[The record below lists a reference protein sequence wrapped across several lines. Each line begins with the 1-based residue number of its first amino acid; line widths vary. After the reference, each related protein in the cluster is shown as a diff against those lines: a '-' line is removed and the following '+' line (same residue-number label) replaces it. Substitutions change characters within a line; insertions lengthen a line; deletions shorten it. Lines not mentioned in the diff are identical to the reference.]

1 MHFIQDL
8 TVGKPMKLLIQF
20 SLPMLLGNLFQQL
33 YTMADSII
41 VGKFVGSNA
50 LASVGACGS
59 IIYFFFSLCFG
70 IATGIGII
78 ISQHFGAKKNDTV
91 RRTIANSCYLI
102 LGSSLFLTI
111 PGILLARPVLILL
124 QTPPTIL
131 EDAVLYFQITSGGIL
146 AVAFYNGIASVL
158 RALGDSKTPL
168 FFLIFAAL
176 LNIGLD
182 LLFVLVFHMGVAGAA
197 AATIL
202 AQLVSAVGCLIFAVK
217 TNPYFLMKRSD
228 FAVSPSLL
236 REMMHIGLPVALQN
250 AMISLSCVFLQGVIN
265 SFGEKVVA
273 AFTATGRIE
282 NLVHQPF
289 LSLNA
294 ALSSYTA
301 QNLGAGKIKRV
312 KQGTTCSVI
321 LVSVFS
327 ILMVLV
333 MHLFGRTFMHWFVT
347 DEDVV
352 NIGAHALNLIC
363 WFFIAWGLLYVF
375 RSVLNGSGD
384 ARFAFF
390 SGLLEIA
397 GRMGLAIFFTSLSSI
412 GLWGIWLAE
421 GSTWFC
427 VALAGAVCY
436 LSGRWM
442 KNYLTPL

>member
-1 MHFIQDL
+1 MQFIQDL
-8 TVGKPMKLLIQF
+8 TVGKPMKLLIHF
-20 SLPMLLGNLFQQL
+20 SLPMLFGNLFQQL

-59 IIYFFFSLCFG
+59 MIYFFFSLCFG

-78 ISQHFGAKKNDTV
+78 ISRHFGGRRDDTV
-91 RRTIANSCYLI
+91 RRTIANSSYLI
-102 LGSSLFLTI
+102 LGSSLLLTI
-111 PGILLARPVLILL
+111 PGILLARPVLVLL
-124 QTPPTIL
+124 QTPPAIL

-146 AVAFYNGIASVL
+146 AVAFYNGIASIL

-182 LLFVLVFHMGVAGAA
+182 LLFVLVFHMGVGGAA

-202 AQLVSAVGCLIFAVK
+202 AQLVSAVGCLMFAIK
-217 TNPYFLMKRSD
+217 TNPYFLMKPSD
-228 FAVSPSLL
+228 FTVSLPLL
-236 REMMHIGLPVALQN
+236 REMLHIGFPVALQN

-312 KQGTTCSVI
+312 RQGTACSVGI
-321 LVSVFS
+321 VAIFS
-327 ILMVLV
+327 LLMVLV
-333 MHLFGRTFMHWFVT
+333 MHLFGRTFMNWFVT
-347 DEDVV
+347 DEEVIH
-352 NIGAHALNLIC
+352 IGANALNLIS

-375 RSVLNGSGD
+375 RSVLNGAGD
-384 ARFAFF
+384 AKFAFF
-390 SGLLEIA
+390 SGLLEIV
-397 GRMGLAIFFTSLSSI
+397 GRMGLAIFFTGISSI

-421 GSTWFC
+421 GSTWVC
-427 VALAGAVCY
+427 VTLAGAACY

-442 KNYLTPL
+442 KDHLT